1 MARVTIDD
9 DALADAERIL
19 EHLAA
24 HGVADAGERV
34 AAVIS
39 ALDLLELHP
48 RIGRPAPAG
57 LHELVIGQG
66 ARGYLALYRYEA
78 LDDVVVVM
86 ALRGQREGGYRRE

>member
-1 MARVTIDD
+1 MTRVAIED

-19 EHLAA
+19 EHLVAN
-24 HGVADAGERV
+24 GVADAGERV

-39 ALDLLELHP
+39 ALDLLEQHP
-48 RIGRPAPAG
+48 LIGRPAPAG

-78 LDDVVVVM
+78 LDDTVVVL
-86 ALRGQREGGYRRE
+86 ALRAQRESGWRRG